1 MKKIL
6 AIILASIMLFAFV
19 ACDSGSDH
27 KDDDD
32 TKSSGNEDKVES
44 KDDDGTKNDDD
55 SDGKNDTDAFSEY
68 VAVENDECKITVK
81 KIDSDSRSE
90 YTINLLFENKSSD
103 KTYMFSAEKVSV
115 NGVQYDPFFATEV
128 AAGKKDNSKIVFS
141 DTDLNKL
148 IGEFT
153 DIEITFSAYDSDDW
167 AADYVL
173 SETIHIYPLGE
184 DKATAFVRE
193 SRDSDNVIIDNDYI
207 SVTVIGSETN
217 EYGEYVVNLFLENKG
232 DKDLMITA
240 EDVSVNGFMA
250 DPYYGE
256 TLYAGN
262 SVFSSMYWNE
272 SELSDND
279 ITDVEEIEFIFK
291 AIDDND
297 WLADDYVNEKI
308 TINP

>member
-6 AIILASIMLFAFV
+6 AIILAALMIFVLV
-19 ACDSGSDH
+19 ACDSDSEH

-32 TKSSGNEDKVES
+32 TKSSRDEDKVES
-44 KDDDGTKNDDD
+44 KDDDD
-55 SDGKNDTDAFSEY
+55 SDDKTSADENDASFSEY

-81 KIDSDSRSE
+81 KITSDIRSE
-90 YTINLLFENKSSD
+90 YTVKLLFENKSSD

-128 AAGKKDNSKIVFS
+128 AAGKKDNSEMVFS
-141 DTDLNKL
+141 DTDMNKL

-153 DIEITFSAYDSDDW
+153 DIEITFMAYDSEDW

-193 SRDSDNVIIDNDYI
+193 SCDSDNVIIDNDYI

-217 EYGEYVVNLFLENKG
+217 EYGEYVVNMFLENKS
-232 DKDLMITA
+232 DKDFMINA

-256 TLYAGN
+256 FLYAGN
-262 SVFSSMYWNE
+262 SVFSSMCWADTTLE
-272 SELSDND
+272 DND
-279 ITDVEEIEFIFK
+279 ITDVEDIEFIFK
-291 AIDDND
+291 VCDAND
-297 WLADDYVNEKI
+297 WLTDDYVNEKI